1 MAPSDLDSTVMEQP
15 ASEAETRSA
24 YVDQAIVAYLLYG
37 VGAVTAF
44 LAVVL
49 TLSDAAAAAHS
60 SAMAVGL
67 LAAGMFGDRL
77 DTRLGSRT
85 ALRLAYALAVAG
97 VLCLLTA
104 LAFALTLTG
113 AALVGLSAGLM
124 LARLNRTFTRGG
136 GALARLRMGRG
147 ALVAMVASLSVPI
160 IIGFGE
166 NSGLGWQLALIVA
179 LALIGVGSWASRHRG
194 DVTSAAADASGRL
207 PRSYWLAWW
216 LIVLGVSV
224 EFSLVFWSSTLVER
238 QVGISLADATLVAA
252 GFYAGMATARVGL
265 SFPVVSRRDP
275 VLLMRLGLVIALLG
289 SLLAWAADSTVLA
302 GLGIYLGGLGTGF
315 LYPLG
320 VAVALALVP
329 GLQDRGSSRLILAS
343 GLAILAAP
351 FILGVAAGAA
361 GVSIGWLLIPALC
374 VAALILSVPVGR
386 ARQAHTPSLQS

>member
-265 SFPVVSRRDP
+265 SFPLVSRRDP

>member
-361 GVSIGWLLIPALC
+361 GVSVGWLLIPALC

>member
-1 MAPSDLDSTVMEQP
+1 MEQP